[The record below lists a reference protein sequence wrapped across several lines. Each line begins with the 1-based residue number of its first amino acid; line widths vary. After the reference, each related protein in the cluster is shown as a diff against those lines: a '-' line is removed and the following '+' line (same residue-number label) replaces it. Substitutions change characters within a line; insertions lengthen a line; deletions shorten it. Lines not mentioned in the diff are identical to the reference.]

1 MAQQIVL
8 ALALQPFYFQ
18 SVSVAKTPTIGVWLF
33 GEIQPDCLVK
43 SSKLDCLVKS
53 TQTRGETAVLWF
65 AGYNMINRPWFTG
78 TEKMMVISGPDRI
91 RLF

>member
-1 MAQQIVL
+1 MIYN
-8 ALALQPFYFQ
+8 QPTQ
-18 SVSVAKTPTIGVWLF
+18 WQWLVATIGVWLF
-33 GEIQPDCLVK
+33 GKIQPDCLMKSIKLDCLVK
-43 SSKLDCLVKS
+43 SIKLDCLVKS